1 MYNYAEI
8 IEILKER
15 SNEKAIV
22 FCHYRITANILTEIL
37 KNEGYSCEKFI
48 GQSSRKDGKGMTQKE
63 QTSTLQLFR
72 EGIIKVLVAT
82 QVGEEGLDVPAA
94 DTVIF
99 YEPVASEV
107 RSIQRR
113 GRTGRFGK
121 GKVYILT
128 MENSRDL
135 SYYYSAGRKEKKM
148 KNILRDGNKNV
159 QTTFDSFRQT

>member
-1 MYNYAEI
+1 M
-8 IEILKER
+8 
-15 SNEKAIV
+15 
-22 FCHYRITANILTEIL
+22 
-37 KNEGYSCEKFI
+37 
-48 GQSSRKDGKGMTQKE
+48 
-63 QTSTLQLFR
+63 
-72 EGIIKVLVAT
+72 
-82 QVGEEGLDVPAA
+82 
-94 DTVIF
+94 IF

-135 SYYYSAGRKEKKM
+135 SYYYSTGRKEKKM